1 MIVRSAFGMNDKDG
15 EMPDPLSRFA
25 EGTKQRGWPE
35 ESLKRNPGC
44 LKPSHPAKGPLIG
57 QSRLSTK
64 FGIPGGMRS
73 LRRDLVQDHFP
84 LFIFSPASLSLIS
97 FLLSPDEGRNLL
109 FGLAF
114 LAPFVFCK
122 RITKDCFCPAVSA
135 KQGSSERGCPMA
147 WPLLVSGIGE
157 CE

>member
-64 FGIPGGMRS
+64 FGIPGGIRS
-73 LRRDLVQDHFP
+73 LKRDLVQDHFP
-84 LFIFSPASLSLIS
+84 LFIFSQLLCLSSPFSYPPMKEETSYLGWHFLPPS
-97 FLLSPDEGRNLL
+97 FSVRE
-109 FGLAF
+109 
-114 LAPFVFCK
+114 
-122 RITKDCFCPAVSA
+122 
-135 KQGSSERGCPMA
+135 
-147 WPLLVSGIGE
+147 
-157 CE
+157 